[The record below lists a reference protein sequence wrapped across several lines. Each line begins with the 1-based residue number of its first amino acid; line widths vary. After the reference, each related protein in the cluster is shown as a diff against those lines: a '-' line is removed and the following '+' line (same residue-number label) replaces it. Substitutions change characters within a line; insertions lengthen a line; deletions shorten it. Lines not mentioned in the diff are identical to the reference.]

1 MKRIVFIL
9 SFILLSVATMAQ
21 KDAVDAL
28 FDKYAGKDGFTT
40 VIISSKMFS
49 LFQDMEVEDDEF
61 NDMMSSLQSIRIL
74 ASDET
79 LEDMSINFY
88 EEVMK
93 DLDEDD
99 YEELMVV
106 KEKDQDVKFLI
117 KEKNGTIAELLLVA
131 GGKGGDNAL
140 ISIRGDIDLKTIS
153 KLARSMDIKGMEQ
166 LEKLEEKE
174 KK

>member
-1 MKRIVFIL
+1 MKKIVFFL
-9 SFILLSVATMAQ
+9 SFILLSFATMAQ

-49 LFQDMEVEDDEF
+49 LFQDLDVEDDEF
-61 NDMMSSLQSIRIL
+61 NDMMSSLKSIRIL

-79 LEDMSINFY
+79 LTDLNINFY
-88 EEVMK
+88 DEVMK
-93 DLDEDD
+93 DLNEDD

-106 KEKDQDVKFLI
+106 KEKDKDVKFLI
-117 KEKNGTIAELLLVA
+117 KERDGKIIELLLVS
-131 GGKGGDNAL
+131 GGKGDNAL
-140 ISIRGDIDLKTIS
+140 ISIRGNIDLKNIS
-153 KLARSMDIKGMEQ
+153 KLSRSMDIEGLDK
-166 LEKLEEKE
+166 LEKLE

>member
-1 MKRIVFIL
+1 MKKITLIL
-9 SFILLSVATMAQ
+9 SFMLVSLATMAQ
-21 KDAVDAL
+21 RDAVDVL

-61 NDMMSSLQSIRIL
+61 NKMMSGLESIRIL
-74 ASDET
+74 ATDET
-79 LEDMSINFY
+79 MDDKTINFY
-88 EEVMK
+88 DEVMK
-93 DLDEDD
+93 DLNEND

-117 KEKNGTIAELLLVA
+117 KERNGRVVELLLVA

-140 ISIRGDIDLKTIS
+140 ISIRGDIDLKSIS
-153 KLARSMDIKGMEQ
+153 KLARSMDIEGMDQ
-166 LEKLEEKE
+166 LEKLEEK
-174 KK
+174 K

>member
-1 MKRIVFIL
+1 MKKITLVLSLIL
-9 SFILLSVATMAQ
+9 VSLVTMAQ
-21 KDAVDAL
+21 RDAIDAL
-28 FDKYAGKDGFTT
+28 FDKYAGMEGFTT

-61 NDMMSSLQSIRIL
+61 NEMMSSLESIRIL
-74 ASDET
+74 AME
-79 LEDMSINFY
+79 EPIEGMNINFY
-88 EEVMK
+88 DEVMK
-93 DLDEDD
+93 DLNEND

-117 KEKNGTIAELLLVA
+117 KERNGKIEELLLVA

-140 ISIRGDIDLKTIS
+140 ISIRGNIDLKNIS
-153 KLARSMDIKGMEQ
+153 KLARSMDIEGMEQ

>member
-1 MKRIVFIL
+1 MKKIVFIL
-9 SFILLSVATMAQ
+9 SFILLSVASIAQ

-49 LFQDMEVEDDEF
+49 LFQDMEIEDNEF
-61 NDMMSSLQSIRIL
+61 NDMMSSLKSIRIL

-79 LEDMSINFY
+79 LEDQNINFY
-88 EEVMK
+88 DEVMK

-117 KEKNGTIAELLLVA
+117 KERDGKITELLMVA
-131 GGKGGDNAL
+131 GGKGDNNAL
-140 ISIRGDIDLKTIS
+140 ISIRGDIDLKNIS
-153 KLARSMDIKGMEQ
+153 KLARSMDIEGLQQ
-166 LEKLEEKE
+166 LEKLEKE
-174 KK
+174 K